1 MTENT
6 NAAADRSAAAS
17 DWELKHLAQE
27 RLQTE
32 LQPANKT
39 ALFDALAASGV
50 TVVLVTFDGCGDS
63 GQIEDI
69 EVKAGDSVVAIPSGE
84 IEIASAEWGQAEP
97 SLLKGFEVGPHI
109 DSG

>member
-32 LQPANKT
+32 LQPANRT
-39 ALFDALAASGV
+39 ALFDALAAS
-50 TVVLVTFDGCGDS
+50 
-63 GQIEDI
+63 
-69 EVKAGDSVVAIPSGE
+69 
-84 IEIASAEWGQAEP
+84 
-97 SLLKGFEVGPHI
+97 
-109 DSG
+109 